1 MRARRGFTLLEVL
14 VAIAIL
20 GLGMTVL
27 LSSQAGLFSS
37 SQRAQNLSVATG
49 LARCKMAEVELEL
62 QKKGFSFFDQN
73 DEGTCCEDESESRYR
88 CSWKIETVEL
98 PQPKDLSSSGDGGT
112 DDPGGLGAFGGL
124 AALQSGGSAVL
135 GGDGGIG
142 GLSSLLSSGAAA
154 GGVQGMAPLVMSMV
168 YPDLKPMLEASIRKV
183 TLTVH
188 WKEGSSDRDLSV
200 TQYITNPQM
209 GGLDPNA
216 AAGLG
221 ALGDQ
226 VGGLTGGT
234 GTGGGAAATTRGG
247 STRPTTGGGR

>member
-1 MRARRGFTLLEVL
+1 MKRHRGFTLLEVL

-49 LARCKMAEVELEL
+49 LARCKMAEVEVDL
-62 QKKGFSFFDQN
+62 QKKGFSLVDEN
-73 DEGTCCEDESESRYR
+73 DEGACCEDESESRYR
-88 CSWKIETVEL
+88 CSWKVEKVEL
-98 PQPKDLSSSGDGGT
+98 PQPKDLTSSGDGGT

-135 GGDGGIG
+135 GPDAGIG

-154 GGVQGMAPLVMSMV
+154 GGVQGMAPLVMGMV

-188 WKEGSSDRDLSV
+188 WKEGSNERDLSV
-200 TQYITNPQM
+200 TQYVTNPQM

-216 AAGLG
+216 AKGLT

-226 VGGLTGGT
+226 LGATGAGGGT
-234 GTGGGAAATTRGG
+234 AAGSGGGASRTNPR
-247 STRPTTGGGR
+247 GGGR